1 MKQSVT
7 TPTQNPDVLMLI
19 ATGCSHCPAVLN
31 SLTELLKSGD
41 ISRLEVINISQQPE
55 IAQQYNTRSVPWVK
69 IGDIELNGAQS
80 LAELK
85 QAIEQSS
92 SSKGL
97 HGHYDQLLNN
107 GQLQQVIEHIQKEP
121 SRLAVLTDLMR
132 ENEIK
137 ISVQIGIGAVMEEFA
152 ESKALIDLIPVLTE
166 LVSNPL
172 ARVRNDACF
181 YLSLTAAPEVK
192 QTITALLNDSDKEVQ
207 ETAKDCLQELDL

>member
-1 MKQSVT
+1 MTQSVT
-7 TPTQNPDVLMLI
+7 TPPQTPDVLMLI
-19 ATGCSHCPAVLN
+19 ATGCSHCPGVLN

-69 IGDIELNGAQS
+69 IGDIELSGAQS
-80 LAELK
+80 LTELK

-92 SSKGL
+92 SDNGL
-97 HGHYDQLLNN
+97 HEHYDQLLNN
-107 GQLQQVIEHIQKEP
+107 GQLQQVIEHIQKAP

-132 ENEIK
+132 EEDIK

-152 ESKALIDLIPVLTE
+152 ESKTLIKLIPELTE
-166 LVSNPL
+166 LTTHPL

-181 YLSLTAAPEVK
+181 YLSLTAVPEVK
-192 QTITALLNDSDKEVQ
+192 QIITALLNDSDKEVQ
-207 ETAKDCLQELDL
+207 ETAKDCLEEF